1 MSDTELF
8 IAVIGILVVFTGL
21 MLIAGVVFIFNRFFT
36 PRESNPVPNLANLD
50 TPVVSE
56 SGAVVP
62 ADHLVAIATAI
73 ECYRKIHFDILQTR
87 ITFQTGAPQTAWQLH
102 MNNTQRV
109 DLRK

>member
-8 IAVIGILVVFTGL
+8 IAVIGILVVFAGL
-21 MLIAGVVFIFNRFFT
+21 ILIAAIVSIFNRFFT
-36 PRESNPVPNLANLD
+36 PREPRLVLDPANLD
-50 TPVVSE
+50 NPVVSE

-73 ECYRKIHFDILQTR
+73 ECYRKIHFDILQTK

-109 DLRK
+109 DVRK